1 MARPSFTRSES
12 FLHQI
17 GVSLSPSISDEEA
30 QRGIVYIDEVDK
42 MTMKSHSSNG
52 GRDVSGEGVQQS
64 LIKLLE
70 GTTVDKT
77 IRNSLFAFL
86 LR

>member
-1 MARPSFTRSES
+1 
-12 FLHQI
+12 
-17 GVSLSPSISDEEA
+17 
-30 QRGIVYIDEVDK
+30 

-70 GTTVDKT
+70 GTVRLSTL
-77 IRNSLFAFL
+77 NL
-86 LR
+86 LVFSKMCIYM